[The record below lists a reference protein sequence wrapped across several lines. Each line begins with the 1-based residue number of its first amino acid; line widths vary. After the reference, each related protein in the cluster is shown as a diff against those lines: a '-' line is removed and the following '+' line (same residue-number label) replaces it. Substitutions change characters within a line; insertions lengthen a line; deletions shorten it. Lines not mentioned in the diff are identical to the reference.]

1 MAQPTMTVP
10 QVMDQLRT
18 TPVRLRELAA
28 GVPSETLRTPPAADA
43 WSANEVLAHLRA
55 CSDKWGDCAT
65 RIVQEDH
72 PQLRATNPRI
82 WITKTDYLDLEF
94 APSLRAFVRQR
105 KALLA
110 VLDRLEPADWL
121 RTGTLVGA
129 GRPVDLTAHSYAER
143 LARHERP
150 HLKQIARALAA
161 LTAPTG

>member
-1 MAQPTMTVP
+1 MTVP
-10 QVMDQLRT
+10 QVMDQLRA
-18 TPVRLRELAA
+18 TPMRLRELTA
-28 GVPSETLRTPPAADA
+28 GVPSETLVTPPAPDE

-65 RIVQEDH
+65 RIVEEDH
-72 PQLRATNPRI
+72 PRLRATNPRI
-82 WITKTDYLDLEF
+82 WITKTDLPDLEF
-94 APSLRAFVRQR
+94 APSLRALVRQR

-110 VLDRLEPADWL
+110 VLEGLDPEDWL

-150 HLKQIARALAA
+150 HVKQIARAVAA
-161 LTAPTG
+161 LTG